1 VLIFR
6 AKVNVS
12 SMEIRVMNSNSN
24 QSARIF
30 FIEMMGVPGSY
41 DASVYDHFEDR
52 DDEGQWFVKRY
63 AHIPG
68 IAIST
73 CNVCRGE
80 SLPQA
85 AEVDGLVLAGSYNS
99 VHDHTDWQQAVR
111 AWLPVMRQHKI
122 PILGICG
129 SHQLIAH
136 VEGADVVRLAAG
148 PFAGTFPIRL
158 TAAGKSSPIMQ
169 AIADDDCFHY
179 ANSEQVAN
187 IPPGSSLL
195 ASSSRVP
202 VAALDFGDHC
212 YTTQFHPEATDE
224 TLGTIWRHK
233 APELRL
239 NYHTR
244 EKGDQL
250 VENFLFLVKELSSR
264 V

>member
-1 VLIFR
+1 ML
-6 AKVNVS
+6 S
-12 SMEIRVMNSNSN
+12 SDARPGEIDSRVMNPEAEKP
-24 QSARIF
+24 ARIF

-41 DASVYDHFEDR
+41 DASVYDHFEDK

-63 AHIPG
+63 SHVPG
-68 IAIST
+68 INIST
-73 CNVCRGE
+73 RNVCRGE
-80 SLPQA
+80 LLPQPA
-85 AEVDGLVLAGSYNS
+85 DVDGLVLAGSYNS

-111 AWLPVMRQHKI
+111 AWLPQMRRHKM

-136 VEGADVVRLAAG
+136 VEGADVVPLAEG

-158 TAAGKSSPIMQ
+158 TAAGKSSPIMH

-187 IPPGSSLL
+187 IPFGSTLL
-195 ASSSRVP
+195 ASSSKVP

-212 YTTQFHPEATDE
+212 YTTQFHPEATEE

-233 APELRL
+233 APALRL
-239 NYHTR
+239 NYHAR

-250 VENFLFLVKELSSR
+250 VENFLGLVTELLR
-264 V
+264 